1 MLGYFTNDVVV
12 GLATVAIVALDV
24 VVVVLVVDV
33 VVVVVVVVAVVVDVL
48 IFLLPLLIS
57 NHPQHNLAHLNKEWQ
72 SYKKRKASKENNIT
86 ENLQLDK

>member
-12 GLATVAIVALDV
+12 GLATVVIVALDV

-33 VVVVVVVVAVVVDVL
+33 VVVVVVVAVVVDVV

-57 NHPQHNLAHLNKEWQ
+57 NHPQHNLAHLNKELQ
-72 SYKKRKASKENNIT
+72 LYKNRKASKENIIT
-86 ENLQLDK
+86 ENL

>member
-12 GLATVAIVALDV
+12 GLATVVIVTLDV
-24 VVVVLVVDV
+24 VVVVLVVD
-33 VVVVVVVVAVVVDVL
+33 VVVVAVVVDVL

-57 NHPQHNLAHLNKEWQ
+57 NHPQHNLAHLNKELQ
-72 SYKKRKASKENNIT
+72 LYKNRKASKEKNIT

>member
-12 GLATVAIVALDV
+12 GLATVVIVALDV
-24 VVVVLVVDV
+24 VVVVLVVD
-33 VVVVVVVVAVVVDVL
+33 VVVVAVVVDVL

-57 NHPQHNLAHLNKEWQ
+57 NHPQHNLAHLNKELQ
-72 SYKKRKASKENNIT
+72 LYKNRKASKENNIT

>member
-12 GLATVAIVALDV
+12 GLATVVIVALDV
-24 VVVVLVVDV
+24 VVVVLVVD
-33 VVVVVVVVAVVVDVL
+33 VVVVVVVAVVVDVL

-57 NHPQHNLAHLNKEWQ
+57 NHPQHNLAHLNKELQ
-72 SYKKRKASKENNIT
+72 LYKNRKASKEKNIT

>member
-12 GLATVAIVALDV
+12 GLATVVIVTLDV

-33 VVVVVVVVAVVVDVL
+33 VVVVVVAVVVEVL
-48 IFLLPLLIS
+48 LFLLPLLIS
-57 NHPQHNLAHLNKEWQ
+57 NHPQHNLAHLNKELQ
-72 SYKKRKASKENNIT
+72 LYKNRKASKENNIT

>member
-12 GLATVAIVALDV
+12 GLATVVIVALDV
-24 VVVVLVVDV
+24 VVVVLVVD
-33 VVVVVVVVAVVVDVL
+33 VVVVVVVAVVVDVL

-57 NHPQHNLAHLNKEWQ
+57 NHPQHNLAHLNKELQ
-72 SYKKRKASKENNIT
+72 LYKNRKASKENNIT

>member
-12 GLATVAIVALDV
+12 GLATVVIVALDV
-24 VVVVLVVDV
+24 VVVVLVVD
-33 VVVVVVVVAVVVDVL
+33 VVVAVVVDVL

-57 NHPQHNLAHLNKEWQ
+57 NHPQHNLAHLNKELQ
-72 SYKKRKASKENNIT
+72 LYKNRKASKENNIT

>member
-12 GLATVAIVALDV
+12 GLATVVIVALDV
-24 VVVVLVVDV
+24 VVVVLVVD
-33 VVVVVVVVAVVVDVL
+33 VVVVVVVAVVVDVL

-57 NHPQHNLAHLNKEWQ
+57 NHPQHNLAHLNKEL
-72 SYKKRKASKENNIT
+72 YKNRKASKENNIT

>member
-33 VVVVVVVVAVVVDVL
+33 VVVVVVVDVL

-57 NHPQHNLAHLNKEWQ
+57 NHPEHNLAHLNKEWQ
-72 SYKKRKASKENNIT
+72 LYKNRKASKENNIT

>member
-1 MLGYFTNDVVV
+1 MLGYFTNDVDV
-12 GLATVAIVALDV
+12 GLATVVIVALDV

-33 VVVVVVVVAVVVDVL
+33 VVVVVVVDVL

-57 NHPQHNLAHLNKEWQ
+57 NHPEHNLAHLNKEWQ
-72 SYKKRKASKENNIT
+72 LYKNRKASKENNIT

>member
-12 GLATVAIVALDV
+12 GLATVVIVALDV
-24 VVVVLVVDV
+24 VVVVLVVD
-33 VVVVVVVVAVVVDVL
+33 VVVVVVVAVVVDVL

-72 SYKKRKASKENNIT
+72 LYKNRKA
-86 ENLQLDK
+86 

>member
-12 GLATVAIVALDV
+12 GLATVVIVALDV

-33 VVVVVVVVAVVVDVL
+33 VVVVVVVVVVDVL
-48 IFLLPLLIS
+48 VFLLPLLIS
-57 NHPQHNLAHLNKEWQ
+57 NHPQHNLAHLNKELQ
-72 SYKKRKASKENNIT
+72 LYKNRKASKENNIT